1 MPKNEPHPDL
11 HDADLV
17 EGLAMIPGLYTHL
30 AAAVIAALAA
40 WFFQDN
46 RYTAEMAE
54 LRLEQTNSNL
64 KRSEA
69 ARADETQTA
78 LKESTHAANTSK
90 NSDEFTTSQPV
101 RDAIARADLALAD
114 RLRTDAE
121 RRSATYRAQ
130 AAACTTAS
138 SGIADRLEAFDR
150 HIVEGASVVAEH
162 RQALVRRD
170 SEVKL
175 LRGQI
180 DADRELMAVPR
191 DDDGP
196 LPRID

>member
-1 MPKNEPHPDL
+1 ML
-11 HDADLV
+11 VLV
-17 EGLAMIPGLYTHL
+17 EGLAMIPGLYTYAATAIVAGAL
-30 AAAVIAALAA
+30 AFGAGWQTQEWRYGKQIADIQAQHATAALK
-40 WFFQDN
+40 
-46 RYTAEMAE
+46 
-54 LRLEQTNSNL
+54 L
-64 KRSEA
+64 SEA
-69 ARADETQTA
+69 ARADETNTA

-121 RRSATYRAQ
+121 RRAATYRAQ
-130 AAACTTAS
+130 AAACTSAS

-150 HIVEGASVVAEH
+150 HIVEGAGVVAEH

-170 SEVKL
+170 AEVKL

-180 DADRELMAVPR
+180 DADRELI
-191 DDDGP
+191 DDGG
-196 LPRID
+196 

>member
-17 EGLAMIPGLYTHL
+17 EGLAMIPGLYTYAATAIVAGAL
-30 AAAVIAALAA
+30 AFGAGWQTQEWRYGKQIAGIQAQHATAALK
-40 WFFQDN
+40 
-46 RYTAEMAE
+46 
-54 LRLEQTNSNL
+54 L
-64 KRSEA
+64 SEA
-69 ARADETQTA
+69 ARADETKTA

-121 RRSATYRAQ
+121 RRAAAYRAQ
-130 AAACTTAS
+130 AQSCTTAS

-150 HIVEGASVVAEH
+150 HIVEGAGVVAEH
-162 RQALVRRD
+162 RQALIRREA
-170 SEVKL
+170 EVVL

-180 DADRELMAVPR
+180 DADRALMSEPSPKP
-191 DDDGP
+191 GQ
-196 LPRID
+196 

>member
-1 MPKNEPHPDL
+1 
-11 HDADLV
+11 
-17 EGLAMIPGLYTHL
+17 MINGLYTY
-30 AAAVIAALAA
+30 AATAIVAAALAFGAA
-40 WFFQDN
+40 WQTQEW
-46 RYTAEMAE
+46 RYGKQIADISQKHTTAA
-54 LRLEQTNSNL
+54 L

-69 ARADETQTA
+69 ARTDEIQTA

-130 AAACTTAS
+130 AAACTSAS

-162 RQALVRRD
+162 RQALIRRD

-180 DADRELMAVPR
+180 DADRELMVAPR

-196 LPRID
+196 LPRIN

>member
-1 MPKNEPHPDL
+1 MI
-11 HDADLV
+11 
-17 EGLAMIPGLYTHL
+17 LAQLKAYGAI
-30 AAAVIAALAA
+30 AAAMVLGGLLLVQTGRLHSEQLAH
-40 WFFQDN
+40 QKLI
-46 RYTAEMAE
+46 TATTQA
-54 LRLEQTNSNL
+54 TL

-69 ARADETQTA
+69 ARADEIQTA
-78 LKESTHAANTSK
+78 SKESTHAADTSK

-121 RRSATYRAQ
+121 RRAATYRQIAASCS
-130 AAACTTAS
+130 AAA
-138 SGIADRLEAFDR
+138 GGVADRLEALDR

-170 SEVKL
+170 SEVVL

-180 DADRELMAVPR
+180 DADRALMSEPSPKP
-191 DDDGP
+191 GQ
-196 LPRID
+196 

>member
-1 MPKNEPHPDL
+1 
-11 HDADLV
+11 
-17 EGLAMIPGLYTHL
+17 MIPGLYTYAATAIVAGAL
-30 AAAVIAALAA
+30 AFGAGWQTQEWRYGKQIADISQKHTTAALK
-40 WFFQDN
+40 Q
-46 RYTAEMAE
+46 
-54 LRLEQTNSNL
+54 
-64 KRSEA
+64 SES
-69 ARADETQTA
+69 ARADETKTA

-121 RRSATYRAQ
+121 RRAATYRAQ
-130 AAACTTAS
+130 ATACTTAS

-150 HIVEGASVVAEH
+150 HIVAGATVVAEH
-162 RQALVRRD
+162 REALTRRD

-180 DADRELMAVPR
+180 DTDRALMSEPSPR
-191 DDDGP
+191 PGQ
-196 LPRID
+196 